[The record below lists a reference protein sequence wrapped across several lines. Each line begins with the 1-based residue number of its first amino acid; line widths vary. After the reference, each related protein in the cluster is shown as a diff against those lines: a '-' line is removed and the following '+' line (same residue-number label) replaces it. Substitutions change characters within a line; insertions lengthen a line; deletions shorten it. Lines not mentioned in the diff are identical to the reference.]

1 MSVLVASKDA
11 RRDSVGP
18 WPGMRPPFGVWVS
31 AEVRPS
37 WKRRRAVEPREKAE
51 MRGWEWV
58 RERLDEEIDK
68 VESRYKATQ

>member
-1 MSVLVASKDA
+1 
-11 RRDSVGP
+11 
-18 WPGMRPPFGVWVS
+18 MRPPFGVWVS